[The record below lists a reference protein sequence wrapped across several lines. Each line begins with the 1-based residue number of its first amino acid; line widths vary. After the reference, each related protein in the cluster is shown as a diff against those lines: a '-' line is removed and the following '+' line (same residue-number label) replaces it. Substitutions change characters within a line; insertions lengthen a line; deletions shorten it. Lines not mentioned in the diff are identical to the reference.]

1 MSFDFN
7 EGDDRSVLVRFGVSF
22 LSTEQAC
29 SNAESEIPDW
39 DWGAVQ
45 SASVDKWED
54 VLSRVEINTT
64 VEDPTVVELLYSS
77 VKCHDLAIIYAL
89 ISVHSYTVH
98 NSYRQI

>member
-1 MSFDFN
+1 MSFNFS

-29 SNAESEIPDW
+29 SNAESEIPDL
-39 DWGAVQ
+39 DWNTVQ
-45 SASVDKWED
+45 SASVSKWED

-77 VKCHDLAIIYAL
+77 VWSHEYVVVCTLILFLFTAL
-89 ISVHSYTVH
+89 PFTACTC
-98 NSYRQI
+98 